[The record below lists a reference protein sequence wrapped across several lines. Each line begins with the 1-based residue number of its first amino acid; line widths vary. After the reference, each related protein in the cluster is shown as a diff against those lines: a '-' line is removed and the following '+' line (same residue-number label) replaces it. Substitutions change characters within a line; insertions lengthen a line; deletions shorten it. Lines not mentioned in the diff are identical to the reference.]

1 LTKYVFLKELVQPAT
16 RVFATNIDLKLGMS
30 WRWEMLCWIE
40 VELGSK
46 NERAKTSVA
55 AQPQVFQTDGC
66 EDVFS

>member
-1 LTKYVFLKELVQPAT
+1 
-16 RVFATNIDLKLGMS
+16 
-30 WRWEMLCWIE
+30 MLCWIE